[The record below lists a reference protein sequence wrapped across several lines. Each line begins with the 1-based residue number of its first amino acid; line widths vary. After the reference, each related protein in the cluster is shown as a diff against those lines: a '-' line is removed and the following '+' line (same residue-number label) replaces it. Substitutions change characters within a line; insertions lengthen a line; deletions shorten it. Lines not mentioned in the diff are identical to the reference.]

1 MHSDKSTIPQGLLAG
16 SEEPSTELLSSIPI
30 LHLFVI
36 FQIVSDNES
45 RAASVPLPAS
55 NFLFSASSNDSKLMT
70 IDALHYDVGLLI
82 SDEALDLEV
91 ADQVLIV
98 AELVGDIIEMLDG

>member
-1 MHSDKSTIPQGLLAG
+1 MHSDKSTVSQGLLAG
-16 SEEPSTELLSSIPI
+16 SEEPSAELLSSIPI

-45 RAASVPLPAS
+45 RAASVPFAAAD
-55 NFLFSASSNDSKLMT
+55 FLLSASSNDSKLMT

-82 SDEALDLEV
+82 GDEFLYLEV
-91 ADQVLIV
+91 ADEILVV
-98 AELVGDIIEMLDG
+98 AELVGDIIE